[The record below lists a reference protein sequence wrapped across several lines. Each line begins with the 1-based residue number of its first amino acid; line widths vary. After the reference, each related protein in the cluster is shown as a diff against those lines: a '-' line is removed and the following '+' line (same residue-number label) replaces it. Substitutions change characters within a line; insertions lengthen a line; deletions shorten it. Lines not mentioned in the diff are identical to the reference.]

1 MYTSH
6 GAQTWISGISAV
18 HNARIGADAGVPE
31 DNPVISTD
39 GLELEETREGTGD
52 GILEGNVPGEG
63 NMWPLGTGLGLVWLR
78 NLKEPSVANWG

>member
-1 MYTSH
+1 M
-6 GAQTWISGISAV
+6 
-18 HNARIGADAGVPE
+18 
-31 DNPVISTD
+31 ISTD
-39 GLELEETREGTGD
+39 GLELEEAREGTGD